1 MARQALSVH
10 IHRCRGAVGWAEGYV
25 PKTGICGLNVEM
37 FEAYFGYEATG
48 KQETGAGA
56 PQDPVFPSDLLA
68 FPHSHCSVVLTH

>member
-1 MARQALSVH
+1 MS
-10 IHRCRGAVGWAEGYV
+10 
-25 PKTGICGLNVEM
+25 KTDICGLNVEM

-68 FPHSHCSVVLTH
+68 FPHSHCSVVLTHWCVVGNRSVDVFTGCM